1 LLGLRVFLLSLFCG
15 AVVSAQTIRVA
26 AAVSLR
32 DALEQVRDAFEHDT
46 PYKLEFTFGASGQ
59 LLAQI
64 KSGAEI
70 DVFISAANTQV
81 DDLEKANLVSRG
93 TRRVIAGNSM
103 VLVVPAVAKD
113 PPRDFAALGD
123 PRFQRIAM
131 GEPRTVPAGQYAMQV
146 LSSLGLAEK
155 VKDRIVYGANVRQV
169 LTYVELGEVAAGLV
183 YATDARESG
192 DKVRVVAT
200 AAADSHQ
207 PIVYPA
213 VVVKSSR
220 QQSAALAFLDY
231 LQTARAQSVLS
242 EKGFSAPP
250 TRTSKAAQ

>member
-1 LLGLRVFLLSLFCG
+1 LLALRVLLLSAFCC
-15 AVVSAQTIRVA
+15 AAVSAQTLRVA

-32 DALEQVRDAFEHDT
+32 EALEQVRDSFEHDT
-46 PYKLEFTFGASGQ
+46 PYKLEFTFGGSGQ

-70 DVFISAANTQV
+70 DAFISAANTQV

-93 TRRVIAGNSM
+93 TRRAIAGNNM
-103 VLVVPAVAKD
+103 VLVVPAVAKV
-113 PPRDFAALGD
+113 PPRDFGALAD
-123 PRFQRIAM
+123 LRFGRIAI

-146 LSSLGLAEK
+146 LTSLGLAEK

-169 LTYVELGEVAAGLV
+169 LTYVELGEVAAGMV
-183 YATDARESG
+183 YATDAKEAG
-192 DKVRVVAT
+192 EKVRVVAT

-213 VVVKSSR
+213 VVIKSSR

-231 LQTARAQSVLS
+231 LQTAGAQSVLS
-242 EKGFSAPP
+242 EKGFSPPP
-250 TRTSKAAQ
+250 TRTSKAGQ